1 MPIQSLLQALQ
12 RVCYGPGYTVES
24 VVMYIH
30 RGQSLASLGDLSC
43 AMWDMLA
50 LYMCSRHAVK
60 VPNKVVAVFFAHLV
74 HILQT
79 LWCICSWRQ
88 SRMTEL

>member
-30 RGQSLASLGDLSC
+30 RGQSLASLGDLSY
-43 AMWDMLA
+43 AMWDMVA
-50 LYMCSRHAVK
+50 LYVCS
-60 VPNKVVAVFFAHLV
+60 
-74 HILQT
+74 
-79 LWCICSWRQ
+79 
-88 SRMTEL
+88 